1 MKKIGIIGG
10 TSLKQLLPLETK
22 NHDEDAL
29 EEKEVV
35 LISSLRGKAV
45 KRKM

>member
-1 MKKIGIIGG
+1 VAQVL
-10 TSLKQLLPLETK
+10 SNSFLWKQK

>member
-35 LISSLRGKAV
+35 LISSLRGAV